1 MMQGALAFVGLLLAS
16 LGCLYLLCAAAALA
30 RFRGKAISPPMAPPS
45 VTILKPLKG
54 DEPDLFRNLASFCSQ
69 TYPAPVQLIFGVRD
83 VNDEAIA
90 VVQRLKASFPDK
102 DLDLVIEPAAHG
114 TNPKISNLINMI
126 PAARH
131 PFIVLADSDMGAPAD
146 YLLRV
151 AAASEE
157 PGVGGVT
164 CLYRGVAVAGF
175 WSKLAALAIDTHFL
189 PNVLIGLR
197 AGIAKPCFGATIAF
211 YRSRLD
217 EIGGFEAF
225 SDTLADDYAIGVAL
239 REKGLRIAIPP
250 LLIENSCGESSF
262 AELWRHEL
270 RWARTILTV
279 APLGYAGS
287 LVTHPLAFALLAFAA
302 GRPVAGSALAILAIL
317 CRIVL
322 LRVTTRSHS
331 RALPPYWLIPIRDLL
346 SFAIFV
352 WSFCGRDV
360 AWRGR
365 NYSVRA
371 DGSMLCAD

>member
-1 MMQGALAFVGLLLAS
+1 M
-16 LGCLYLLCAAAALA
+16 
-30 RFRGKAISPPMAPPS
+30 
-45 VTILKPLKG
+45 
-54 DEPDLFRNLASFCSQ
+54 
-69 TYPAPVQLIFGVRD
+69 
-83 VNDEAIA
+83 
-90 VVQRLKASFPDK
+90 
-102 DLDLVIEPAAHG
+102 
-114 TNPKISNLINMI
+114 
-126 PAARH
+126 
-131 PFIVLADSDMGAPAD
+131 
-146 YLLRV
+146 
-151 AAASEE
+151 
-157 PGVGGVT
+157 GGVT
-164 CLYRGVAVAGF
+164 CLYRGVAVSGF
-175 WSKLAALAIDTHFL
+175 WSKLAALAIDAHFL
-189 PNVLIGLR
+189 PNVLIGLG
-197 AGIAKPCFGATIAF
+197 AGIAKPCFGATIALH
-211 YRSRLD
+211 RSRLD

-225 SDTLADDYAIGVAL
+225 SDTLADDYAIGAAL

-250 LLIENSCGESSF
+250 LLIENSCSESSF

-287 LVTHPLAFALLAFAA
+287 LVTHPLPFALLAFAA
-302 GRPVAGSALAILAIL
+302 GTPVAGSALAILAIL

-322 LRVTTRSHS
+322 LHVTTRSHS

>member
-1 MMQGALAFVGLLLAS
+1 MQAALAFVALLMAS
-16 LGCLYLLCAAAALA
+16 LGCLYLLCAAVPLA
-30 RFRGKAISPPMAPPS
+30 RFRGKAISAPMAPPS

-90 VVQRLKASFPDK
+90 VVERLKASFPDK

-131 PFIVLADSDMGAPAD
+131 QFVVLADSDIGAPAD
-146 YLLRV
+146 YLSGV

-164 CLYRGVAVAGF
+164 CLYRGVAVSGF

-189 PNVLIGLR
+189 PNALIGLG
-197 AGIAKPCFGATIAF
+197 AGIAKPCFGATIALH
-211 YRSRLD
+211 RSRLN

-225 SDTLADDYAIGVAL
+225 SDTLADDYAIGAAL

-250 LLIENSCGESSF
+250 LLIENSCSKSSF

-270 RWARTILTV
+270 RWARTILIV

-287 LVTHPLAFALLAFAA
+287 LVTHPLPFALLAFAA
-302 GRPVAGSALAILAIL
+302 GTPVAGSALAILAIL

-322 LRVTTRSHS
+322 LHVTTRSHS

>member
-1 MMQGALAFVGLLLAS
+1 MLGALTFVGLLMAS
-16 LGCLYLLCAAAALA
+16 LGCLYLVCAAVAAA
-30 RFRGKAISPPMAPPS
+30 RFGGKVTLDPTAHPS
-45 VTILKPLKG
+45 VTILKPLRG

-69 TYPAPVQLIFGVRD
+69 TYAAPVQLIFGVRD
-83 VNDEAIA
+83 ANDEAIA

-102 DLDLVIEPAAHG
+102 DLRLVIEPAVHG

-131 PFIVLADSDMGAPAD
+131 QFIVLSNSDIGVPAD

-151 AAASEE
+151 VAASEE

-164 CLYRGVAVAGF
+164 CLYHGAAVSGF
-175 WSKLAALAIDTHFL
+175 WSKLAALAIDAHFL
-189 PNVLIGLR
+189 PSILVGLR
-197 AGIAKPCFGATIAF
+197 AGLAKPCFGPTIALH
-211 YRSRLD
+211 RSRLD

-225 SDTLADDYAIGVAL
+225 SDTLADDYAIGAAL

-250 LLIENSCGESSF
+250 LLMEHSCGESSF

-287 LVTHPLAFALLAFAA
+287 LVTHPLPFALLAFAA
-302 GRPVAGSALAILAIL
+302 GTPVAGSALAILAIL

-322 LRVTTRSHS
+322 LHVMTRSHS

-352 WSFCGRDV
+352 WSFCGRNV

-365 NYSVRA
+365 NYRVRA
-371 DGSMLCAD
+371 NGSMLCAD

>member
-1 MMQGALAFVGLLLAS
+1 MMQQALAFVGLLMAS
-16 LGCLYLLCAAAALA
+16 LGCLYLVCAAVAAA
-30 RFRGKAISPPMAPPS
+30 RFGGKAISQPIAPPS
-45 VTILKPLKG
+45 VTILKPLRG

-102 DLDLVIEPAAHG
+102 DLHLVIEPAVHG

-131 PFIVLADSDMGAPAD
+131 QFIVLADSDIGVPAD

-164 CLYRGVAVAGF
+164 CLYRGVAVSGF
-175 WSKLAALAIDTHFL
+175 WSILAALAIDAHFL
-189 PNVLIGLR
+189 PSVLIGLR
-197 AGIAKPCFGATIAF
+197 AGLAKPCFGPTIALH
-211 YRSRLD
+211 RSRLD

-225 SDTLADDYAIGVAL
+225 SDTLADDYAIGAAL

-250 LLIENSCGESSF
+250 LLMEHSCGESSF

-287 LVTHPLAFALLAFAA
+287 LVTHPLPFALLAFAT
-302 GRPVAGSALAILAIL
+302 GTPVAGSALAILAIL

-322 LRVTTRSHS
+322 LHVTTRSHS
-331 RALPPYWLIPIRDLL
+331 RASPPYWLIPIRDLL

-360 AWRGR
+360 VWRGR
-365 NYSVRA
+365 NYRVRGN
-371 DGSMLCAD
+371 GSMLCAD